1 MQLEDVFQPQE
12 SLCWVWMMYVVVTLH
27 DLECSCCDAC
37 TVHAWN
43 RMKSVLFNK
52 EKIFHVSYCCSN
64 IWEDEK
70 NGVKVGNGVAAA
82 RIVCVSCQSQAK
94 LLCECY
100 LAKFFSGLHM

>member
-64 IWEDEK
+64 LWEDERK
-70 NGVKVGNGVAAA
+70 M
-82 RIVCVSCQSQAK
+82 
-94 LLCECY
+94 E
-100 LAKFFSGLHM
+100 